1 MDCGEKGRDD
11 LVILKTI
18 ELFAGSSLYI
28 KLKAECWALLRW
40 LIQTHDCSKEQPVW
54 APVQASTVGSEGHV
68 ELCLKQSFIIIILI
82 NLIFS

>member
-40 LIQTHDCSKEQPVW
+40 LIQTHDCSKEQPV
-54 APVQASTVGSEGHV
+54 
-68 ELCLKQSFIIIILI
+68 
-82 NLIFS
+82 